1 MQTFNIVA
9 ATIWILFWLFLLIK
23 GQSVM
28 NLSPVKRTAVMLV
41 FAAYTAAW
49 ILINHALS

>member
-9 ATIWILFWLFLLIK
+9 ATIWTLFWLVLLIN

-28 NLSPVKRTAVMLV
+28 NLSPVRRTVVMLG